1 MADQPNNK
9 NPGVTAQAL
18 MEAEAQAMREKTA
31 RLRALR
37 LAHEATTKPVAEKRS
52 APRSGGGKKTK
63 REPAKSVPLADWLSD
78 QEESG
83 RRK

>member
-9 NPGVTAQAL
+9 HPGAKPLSQF
-18 MEAEAQAMREKTA
+18 EAEAQALREKTA

-52 APRSGGGKKTK
+52 APRSGAGKKTK
-63 REPAKSVPLADWLSD
+63 REPAKSVPLADWLSA
-78 QEESG
+78 QEDTG